1 MVPGNPL
8 SGEGTFCG
16 LHTVIIL
23 SLQMCVFWGVGL
35 GGIGERNEKE
45 SPFLFLRIRALVLK
59 DSTLNLIVSQKPTC
73 KYCHIED

>member
-23 SLQMCVFWGVGL
+23 SLQMCVCFGVWGWGYW
-35 GGIGERNEKE
+35 GENEKE